1 MDLATVVGA
10 AMGVATIIA
19 VMLMSGSL
27 IMYWDL
33 LSLIV
38 VVGGAV
44 FSVMMRWPIKAGGEA
59 VKHAMTTVFNP
70 MQDPAELI
78 EIIIDLAGKA
88 RKESILA
95 LEKEEIE
102 NPLLAKGIRLAVDG
116 TEPDMIDQMIADDL
130 RIAKKRMNDGRGIF
144 DDMAEA
150 SPAFGMIGTV
160 IGLIVI
166 MANLAD
172 PIKIGPGLAVALV
185 TTLYGSL
192 FSNMFFVPIG
202 KKLKYRTGEFMT
214 NGEIIK
220 TGVLGILSGTNP
232 NLIRERLNSHLEN
245 APEAKSDD

>member
-1 MDLATVVGA
+1 MDLATVLGA
-10 AMGVATIIA
+10 VLGSATIVV

-38 VVGGAV
+38 VIGGAV
-44 FSVMMRWPIKAGGEA
+44 FSCMMRWPLKTSIDAIKLGLTA
-59 VKHAMTTVFNP
+59 VFSPVESP
-70 MQDPAELI
+70 EELV
-78 EIIIDLAGKA
+78 EKIIDLSQKA

-116 TEPDMIDQMIADDL
+116 AEPELIDQIIGDDL
-130 RIAKKRMNDGRGIF
+130 RIQKRKLTDGRGIF

-150 SPAFGMIGTV
+150 CPAFGMIGTV

-172 PIKIGPGLAVALV
+172 PTKIGPGLAVALV

-192 FSNMFFVPIG
+192 VSNMFFIPVG
-202 KKLKYRTGEFMT
+202 KKLKYRMGEYMV

-220 TGVLGILSGTNP
+220 TGILGIMTGINP
-232 NLIRERLNSHLEN
+232 KLIRERLASHLDH
-245 APEAKSDD
+245 PETPAE

>member
-1 MDLATVVGA
+1 MDLATILGA
-10 AMGVATIIA
+10 VLGSVTIIA

-38 VVGGAV
+38 VIGGAV
-44 FSVMMRWPIKAGGEA
+44 FSCMMRWPLKTGLEA
-59 VKHAMTTVFNP
+59 VKLAMTTIFNP
-70 MQDPAELI
+70 VEPPEELV
-78 EIIIDLAGKA
+78 EKIIDLSQKA

-95 LEKEEIE
+95 LEREEIE
-102 NPLLAKGIRLAVDG
+102 NPLLAKGVRLAVDG
-116 TEPDMIDQMIADDL
+116 AEPSLIDQIIGDDL
-130 RIAKKRMNDGRGIF
+130 RILKRKLTDGRGIF

-150 SPAFGMIGTV
+150 CPAFGMIGTV

-172 PIKIGPGLAVALV
+172 PTKIGPGLAVALV

-192 FSNMFFVPIG
+192 VANMVFIPIS
-202 KKLKYRTGEFMT
+202 KKLKYRMGQFMI

-220 TGVLGILSGTNP
+220 TGIFGIMTGINP
-232 NLIRERLNSHLEN
+232 KLIRERLSSHLDN
-245 APEAKSDD
+245 PEGSGE